1 MLALGPQPRAAINR
15 LLLDKLPATIVGD
28 ERRRA
33 YVKTLLQDMVRRGEI
48 QNVGGQT
55 KAARWGL
62 VKR

>member
-1 MLALGPQPRAAINR
+1 
-15 LLLDKLPATIVGD
+15 LLDKLPATIVGD